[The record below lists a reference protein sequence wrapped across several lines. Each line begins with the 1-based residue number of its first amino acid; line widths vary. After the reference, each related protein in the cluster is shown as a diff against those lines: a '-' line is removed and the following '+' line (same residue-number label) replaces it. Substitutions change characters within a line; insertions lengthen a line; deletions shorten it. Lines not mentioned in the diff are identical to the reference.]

1 VSDFEDRLRRTVLT
15 IADDAPTGDEL
26 LPVIE
31 HRLDTGRRRRR
42 VAKLGGGTLAVAALI
57 IAAVVTVAALQQAP
71 SHRKVEI
78 SRPMPST
85 PAQPAKPTNR
95 IPARGIVVARRDGRI
110 VLVDANWRDV
120 RTVAPATPGTV
131 VTGLA
136 VLPDGDHVVVQRR
149 AGLSDTDKQGCG
161 AVSEVNIG
169 TGRSS
174 PLGDAVSFA
183 VSPDGRRVA
192 LVGSNDTAGD
202 CIGGSPDGA
211 TPQSSIVVRELTD
224 NSSRTTTLGTGLAG
238 GVAFS
243 PDGHKLVVS
252 LCSPGRCTVVFFDV
266 ASNGALSPS
275 LRSAITAQGDDET
288 RTYAPRLAWNAQGL
302 YVAHQPNNQVRV
314 INLTTGQDD
323 SYITKETGG
332 REIVSIADR
341 LYLIDPNGT
350 SLSAINI
357 DAAKITT
364 VSPDVTAIAARV
376 PARL

>member
-1 VSDFEDRLRRTVLT
+1 
-15 IADDAPTGDEL
+15 
-26 LPVIE
+26 
-31 HRLDTGRRRRR
+31 
-42 VAKLGGGTLAVAALI
+42 
-57 IAAVVTVAALQQAP
+57 
-71 SHRKVEI
+71 
-78 SRPMPST
+78 
-85 PAQPAKPTNR
+85 
-95 IPARGIVVARRDGRI
+95 
-110 VLVDANWRDV
+110 
-120 RTVAPATPGTV
+120 
-131 VTGLA
+131 
-136 VLPDGDHVVVQRR
+136 
-149 AGLSDTDKQGCG
+149 
-161 AVSEVNIG
+161 
-169 TGRSS
+169 
-174 PLGDAVSFA
+174 
-183 VSPDGRRVA
+183 
-192 LVGSNDTAGD
+192 
-202 CIGGSPDGA
+202 
-211 TPQSSIVVRELTD
+211 
-224 NSSRTTTLGTGLAG
+224 
-238 GVAFS
+238 
-243 PDGHKLVVS
+243 
-252 LCSPGRCTVVFFDV
+252 VFFDV